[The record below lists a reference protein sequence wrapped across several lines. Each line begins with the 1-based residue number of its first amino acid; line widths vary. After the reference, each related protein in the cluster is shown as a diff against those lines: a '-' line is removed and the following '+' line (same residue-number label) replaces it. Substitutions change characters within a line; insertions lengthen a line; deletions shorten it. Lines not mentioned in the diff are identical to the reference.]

1 MDISIFQSLADP
13 TRFAILEIL
22 RKGERTVNDIT
33 EAVPIRQSGVS
44 RHLRILHESGF
55 VKVRREGQKRLYSIS
70 PGRFREL
77 DQWVAGY
84 RHFWEARLDTFAE
97 ALQTRQ
103 HRRRSKLAKLKE
115 TKP

>member
-1 MDISIFQSLADP
+1 MDISVFQNLADP

-22 RKGERTVNDIT
+22 RHGERAVNDIT

-55 VKVRREGQKRLYSIS
+55 VKVRREAQKRFYSIS
-70 PGRFREL
+70 PERFREL
-77 DQWVAGY
+77 NEWVAGY
-84 RHFWEARLDTFAE
+84 RRFWEARLATFEE
-97 ALQTRQ
+97 ALHAKQ
-103 HRRRSKLAKLKE
+103 HRRRSKLAKHKE